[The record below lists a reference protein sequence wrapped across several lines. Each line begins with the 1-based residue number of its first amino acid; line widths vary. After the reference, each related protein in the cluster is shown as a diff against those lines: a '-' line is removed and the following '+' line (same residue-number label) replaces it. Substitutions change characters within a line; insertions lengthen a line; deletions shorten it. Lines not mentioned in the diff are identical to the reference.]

1 MKKEKSR
8 TLQKDTLFNNAGNEN
23 YITPE
28 ATECVI
34 RYVTRTNKQS
44 KNDLLSWGGFGISES
59 LGIKTVI
66 NQFQEVQ
73 KLHTRKGSFGRYM
86 DHEWYS
92 FSETS
97 HTALL
102 NYDVDLDALARE
114 MAQDFY
120 ERDNCQVVYG
130 VHKPDDAE
138 KHIHIHFGI
147 NAVNFINGN
156 KRRENMRQTKE
167 REERFREMTERAIAR
182 YSYGKLNV

>member
-1 MKKEKSR
+1 MKKEKTKSF
-8 TLQKDTLFNNAGNEN
+8 QQDKLFNNAGDEHYLN
-23 YITPE
+23 PE
-28 ATECVI
+28 ATEFVI
-34 RYVTRTNKQS
+34 RYITRTNKKS
-44 KNDLLSWGGFGISES
+44 NKDLLSWGGFGISES
-59 LGIKTVI
+59 LGIKAVI
-66 NQFQEVQ
+66 NQFKEVQ
-73 KLHTRKGSFGRYM
+73 ELHTRQGAFGRYM

-97 HTALL
+97 QAALL

-114 MAQDFY
+114 MAHDFY

-138 KHIHIHFGI
+138 KHVHIHFGI

-167 REERFREMTERAIAR
+167 REERFREMTERAIER
-182 YSYGKLNV
+182 YSYGKQI